1 MTASRRVTDERS
13 RCSMQSLKVNAAP
26 SNLRRSWRTHPQ
38 APRVEGWMTSHAS
51 FREELS
57 EQASVVSDACR
68 FAVWASEGDD
78 GTLRESTC
86 SMLAAFSKSFQEQW
100 IPRLHGHADFEDM
113 SLFPYF
119 RDNEGPSRAQFAQ
132 AAPQLMDEHQLMD
145 AHERDIVDLATSLPA
160 TMTSSG
166 DIGKIKAD
174 AKTLLNS
181 FDEYHTLILEHLAQ
195 EEQLLLGAW
204 LGLSQSEYE
213 GNFTRAMQRAGHGS
227 VVPLA
232 ATKSNSGKPAAPASP
247 LPVLYDRRG
256 RAVNMQTPGCCFE
269 GVDSCCK
276 GSAYNRLLQKWQC
289 ERD

>member
-1 MTASRRVTDERS
+1 
-13 RCSMQSLKVNAAP
+13 MQSLKVNAAP

-86 SMLAAFSKSFQEQW
+86 SMLEAFSKSFQEQW

-132 AAPQLMDEHQLMD
+132 AAPLLMDEHQLMD
-145 AHERDIVDLATSLPA
+145 AHEHDIVDLATSLPA

-174 AKTLLNS
+174 GKTLLNS

-195 EEQLLLGAW
+195 VDAAVLSAII
-204 LGLSQSEYE
+204 GL
-213 GNFTRAMQRAGHGS
+213 
-227 VVPLA
+227 
-232 ATKSNSGKPAAPASP
+232 
-247 LPVLYDRRG
+247 
-256 RAVNMQTPGCCFE
+256 
-269 GVDSCCK
+269 
-276 GSAYNRLLQKWQC
+276 
-289 ERD
+289 